1 MDIKIKNLEKIE
13 FDNIFLQKMI
23 FINNALDKGWKIE
36 KNDKKYIFTK
46 KSEKSSEYY
55 LDNYVSNFIIENLAF
70 SEDN

>member
-36 KNDKKYIFTK
+36 KNDKKYILQK
-46 KSEKSSEYY
+46 K
-55 LDNYVSNFIIENLAF
+55 
-70 SEDN
+70 

>member
-70 SEDN
+70 SQDN

>member
-1 MDIKIKNLEKIE
+1 MDIKIKNLEKID

-46 KSEKSSEYY
+46 KSEKLSEYY